1 MSTILCGSAFI
12 KFFTLIAKYVILI
25 NLSYDRHLSAPFIW
39 EYLNPKRLAVGG
51 WEILL
56 YGVGPHQITPNCQ
69 NNIDPNL
76 QIGI

>member
-1 MSTILCGSAFI
+1 MG
-12 KFFTLIAKYVILI
+12 V
-25 NLSYDRHLSAPFIW
+25 PQP
-39 EYLNPKRLAVGG
+39 EAVGG